1 MKKLPLVL
9 VLAFATAFMV
19 ACGEDKDPRISD
31 ADAVCLKMLRAGY
44 PCTPNGSGGG
54 GTTTTTTTSTV
65 TVTQTN

>member
-1 MKKLPLVL
+1 MRKLPLAL
-9 VLAFATAFMV
+9 VLTFATIFMV

-31 ADAVCLKMLRAGY
+31 ADAVCLKILRAGGT
-44 PCTPNGSGGG
+44 CGSGSG